1 VAFLTL
7 TMRRF
12 LYLFCS
18 KVFTEQDE
26 VFGPMRRSSY
36 RFREYLGKED
46 ILNYFDYPITNGFVY
61 SEE

>member
-1 VAFLTL
+1 
-7 TMRRF
+7 MRRF